1 MRFASRGTDGGLVAL
16 VITSFV
22 GLLLHSFLLS

>member
-16 VITSFV
+16 VVTSFV
-22 GLLLHSFLLS
+22 GLLLHSLLLT